1 MKNKQKRINR
11 RNFLRTVGAAG
22 LVPVAAS
29 IASAEEKAA
38 PSGSIAAARPQKPK
52 TPPIPLRRLGRSK
65 VKVSSLCLG
74 GNCNLIERQIILRK
88 ALESGV
94 TYWDTAHNY
103 AGGNSELGIGK
114 FLTKNPDARKKLFI
128 VTKAS
133 YAKNVKET
141 EERLQLSLKRLNTNY
156 IDLYFGVHFMSE
168 PEQLTDELRKWAIE
182 AKKRKLIRLFAFS
195 THKNM
200 ARLLA
205 HAAKLDWIDAI
216 MTVYNFR
223 LRQEPKMQAAVEAC
237 HKAGIALIG
246 MKCQAAG
253 PTAKWARQDVEIET
267 EEDKKLVGYFEKK
280 GFTQGQAKIKVVLQD
295 KRFSSICV
303 GMDNMSLLNTN
314 IAAVKDKTKLS
325 RADMQVFSEYARA
338 TCSGYCAGCADI
350 CDAAVPDTP
359 YVSDIMRYLMYYN
372 SYGRDDEARN
382 LFAQIPADVRNRLS
396 NTDYTLAETR
406 CPQHLPI
413 RELVSEAI
421 DKLA

>member
-1 MKNKQKRINR
+1 MKDKQNRINR

-22 LVPVAAS
+22 LAPVAAS
-29 IASAEEKAA
+29 LASAEEKVA
-38 PSGSIAAARPQKPK
+38 PSSSIAAARPQKPK

-74 GNCNLIERQIILRK
+74 GNSNLIESQIILRK

-94 TYWDTAHNY
+94 TYWDTGHNY
-103 AGGNSELGIGK
+103 AGGNSELGIGR

-128 VTKAS
+128 ATKAS

-182 AKKRKLIRLFAFS
+182 AKKRKLIHLFAFS

-200 ARLLA
+200 AKLLA

-237 HKAGIALIG
+237 HKAGIALIA

-253 PTAKWARQDVEIET
+253 PSAKWAKQDVEIET

-295 KRFSSICV
+295 KRFSSVCV
-303 GMDNMSLLNTN
+303 GMDNMSLLNAN

-350 CDAAVPDTP
+350 CDAALPEAP

-413 RELVSEAI
+413 RDLVSEAI